1 MGLGGIGSGAW
12 CDTEG
17 SIFPSLRELRSRVG
31 VSCHKSAASRKF
43 RRSRVVGHD
52 GGALFQSKT
61 TANQKKEKPGEALSA
76 RGDLEADLNGKT
88 DRTYTRLQPS
98 FRNLVES

>member
-1 MGLGGIGSGAW
+1 
-12 CDTEG
+12 
-17 SIFPSLRELRSRVG
+17 VG
-31 VSCHKSAASRKF
+31 VSCLKSAASRKF

-52 GGALFQSKT
+52 GGALFQST
-61 TANQKKEKPGEALSA
+61 TANQKQEKPGEALSA